1 MLGGIV
7 AFASAISAILYDRV
21 RFSHYLNHKR
31 IQDVICKG
39 ADLFDMIPEE
49 YTFKEIIGKM
59 GPIPHS
65 YSAVHLPTFL
75 LNNAEK
81 YKYLLPG
88 NCRREESSG

>member
-1 MLGGIV
+1 
-7 AFASAISAILYDRV
+7 
-21 RFSHYLNHKR
+21 
-31 IQDVICKG
+31 
-39 ADLFDMIPEE
+39 MIPEE

-59 GPIPHS
+59 GTIPHS
-65 YSAVHLPTFL
+65 YSAVHLPSFL